1 MPPATCGP
9 IWSMAAR
16 TSGYNPSRLKVVAMS
31 TSLRITW
38 GCWMA
43 VRNAAP
49 PPSVRIA
56 DKIGPVD
63 AEPLHQRRDILRHQ
77 FEAQGTIDVSGA
89 PSGLHRDR
97 DDLPA
102 FRECRQQGS
111 EHLTGAAV
119 AVQQDQR
126 IPSAVGLVIHF
137 EAVYDSVTARGI
149 RVCFDTVC
157 CSRRVGAVV
166 GRTRLAL
173 MRLAAR
179 RTSSAEP

>member
-1 MPPATCGP
+1 MSHASRNLWTHLVHGGQDLRIQSIPFEGCG
-9 IWSMAAR
+9 
-16 TSGYNPSRLKVVAMS
+16 MS
-31 TSLRITW
+31 TSLRTAW

-43 VRNAAP
+43 VRNTTPTAER
-49 PPSVRIA
+49 VA

-63 AEPLHQRRDILRHQ
+63 ADPLHQRRDILRHQ

-102 FRECRQQGS
+102 FRERRQQGS

-149 RVCFDTVC
+149 RV
-157 CSRRVGAVV
+157 
-166 GRTRLAL
+166 
-173 MRLAAR
+173 
-179 RTSSAEP
+179 